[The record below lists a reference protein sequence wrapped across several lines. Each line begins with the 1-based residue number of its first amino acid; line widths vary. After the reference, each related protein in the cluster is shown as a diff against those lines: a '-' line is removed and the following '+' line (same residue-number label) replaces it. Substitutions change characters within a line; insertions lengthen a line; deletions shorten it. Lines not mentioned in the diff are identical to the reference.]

1 MIAVSEASKDEVK
14 KMLRRFTMGRRAI
27 LIISY
32 ETFRIHEKLFHKG
45 QNQAR
50 VRA

>member
-32 ETFRIHEKLFHKG
+32 ETFRLNEKLFRKG
-45 QNQAR
+45 NQ
-50 VRA
+50 VS